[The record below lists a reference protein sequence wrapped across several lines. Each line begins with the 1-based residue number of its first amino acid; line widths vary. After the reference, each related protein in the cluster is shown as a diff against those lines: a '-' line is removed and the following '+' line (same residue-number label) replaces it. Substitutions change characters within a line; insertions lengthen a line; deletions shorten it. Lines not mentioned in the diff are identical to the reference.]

1 MGLKA
6 SDSGG
11 GNFRPVPPGSYVAR
25 CISVIDLGTQ
35 VSNGKF
41 GEKAAHKARLS
52 WEVFG
57 DDDDGQRCEINGLTM
72 IYQVGEAEYPTEWQ
86 HGKDGQPCCTAFIP
100 AGDPIPT
107 PRCTKTLELF

>member
-1 MGLKA
+1 MTAPAIFPERLAAAYVKHAGEKY
-6 SDSGG
+6 
-11 GNFRPVPPGSYVAR
+11 RP
-25 CISVIDLGTQ
+25 
-35 VSNGKF
+35 SNGTEGQLF
-41 GEKAAHKARLS
+41 LDAFCRRCERDGN
-52 WEVFG
+52 G